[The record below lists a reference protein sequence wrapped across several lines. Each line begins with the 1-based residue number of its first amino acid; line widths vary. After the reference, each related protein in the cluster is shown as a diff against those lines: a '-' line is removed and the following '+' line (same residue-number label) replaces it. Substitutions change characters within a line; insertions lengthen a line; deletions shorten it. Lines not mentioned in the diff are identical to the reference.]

1 MPAAP
6 ARAASASARSQRERA
21 RDEAAWL
28 VMGAGRGG
36 VLRAAGQGLG
46 GREDLA
52 AEPRLQAADLKA
64 VGVDKLGHQRKIA
77 RMIAAL

>member
-1 MPAAP
+1 
-6 ARAASASARSQRERA
+6 
-21 RDEAAWL
+21 
-28 VMGAGRGG
+28 MGAGRGG